1 MPQPE
6 RGGDEGAFMLMVSTD
21 SNPPFFP
28 SHSEVKS
35 SFKPH
40 IVQYIYIGIQ
50 SFHLAFNNPWG
61 FLIVSQYRFY
71 FTWHLHWTYNSYS

>member
-28 SHSEVKS
+28 VTQKLKAVSSHILYST
-35 SFKPH
+35 
-40 IVQYIYIGIQ
+40 YISVFSLSI
-50 SFHLAFNNPWG
+50 
-61 FLIVSQYRFY
+61 
-71 FTWHLHWTYNSYS
+71 

>member
-1 MPQPE
+1 MLQPE

-28 SHSEVKS
+28 VTQKLKAVSSH
-35 SFKPH
+35 
-40 IVQYIYIGIQ
+40 ILYIYIGIQ